1 MGLEQLQSYIIGVVL
16 SIVIITG
23 GLMFL
28 SDFRANDT
36 TIDPTNDVNSFN
48 RTLNKADEV
57 TTAVGGMSSS
67 IEDASTTSTGV
78 LGWLNALVGS
88 IFDGLKALFSSFGF
102 VNVMATETGQA
113 LGVPTI
119 FTGLLLLIITI
130 IIVFAIWSAIT
141 KV

>member
-1 MGLEQLQSYIIGVVL
+1 MGLEQLQSYIMGVVL
-16 SIVIITG
+16 SIIIITS

-28 SDFRANDT
+28 SEFRANDT
-36 TIDPTNDVNSFN
+36 TIDPTNSVNNFN

-57 TTAVGGMSSS
+57 TTAVDGMSGS

-88 IFDGLKALFSSFGF
+88 IFDGLKALFSSFSF
-102 VNVMATETGQA
+102 ISVMATETGEA

-119 FTGLLLLIITI
+119 FISLALLIITI